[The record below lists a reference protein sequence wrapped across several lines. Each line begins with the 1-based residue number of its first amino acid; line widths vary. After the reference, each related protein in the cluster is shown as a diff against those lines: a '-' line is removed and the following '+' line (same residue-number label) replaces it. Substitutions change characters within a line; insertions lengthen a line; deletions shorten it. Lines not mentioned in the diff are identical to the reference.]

1 MSLVIPDEIVK
12 ASGWSEDELLLELV
26 LLLFQQDKVSLGKA
40 AELLNMS
47 QISFQRLLASRDI
60 CIHYDVA
67 ELREDIEHLKAKG
80 LFSIIDN

>member
-1 MSLVIPDEIVK
+1 MSLVIPDEILK
-12 ASGWSEDELLLELV
+12 ASGWSDDELLLELV
-26 LLLFQQDKVSLGKA
+26 LLLFQQEKVSLGKA

-67 ELREDIEHLKAKG
+67 EFQEDIEYLKAKG
-80 LFSIIDN
+80 LF